1 MCLTNCNSLW
11 ILFFILP
18 DSSTAACARIRAR
31 SHHLLLDLRC
41 GLLGKWW
48 AQSTETG
55 WRLPNKGWH
64 ARSTLIYPLHSTHKP
79 STALC
84 YSAELCSA
92 SKSTGCRKQKKK
104 KTAQLFVKPTRNHPK
119 GLCLHTRQPKVT
131 SPKIQLKYTVSNWI
145 EK

>member
-92 SKSTGCRKQKKK
+92 SKSTGCRKQKKTK
-104 KTAQLFVKPTRNHPK
+104 KTLNYFLNRPEIIQKDSVFTLDSLKWHLPK
-119 GLCLHTRQPKVT
+119 YSL
-131 SPKIQLKYTVSNWI
+131 SIQSVI
-145 EK
+145 E